1 MCLPLTPNTASTSRR
16 INTVYSKMSWSDCGL
31 GTQTL
36 VLNFFY
42 IKKDINLDILQ
53 IHYGGAQQIE
63 ETAMG
68 FWGYLMTY
76 LALGLVGISVLL
88 IPKVLPDSQNNV

>member
-1 MCLPLTPNTASTSRR
+1 MWLGNTDSGSE
-16 INTVYSKMSWSDCGL
+16 L
-31 GTQTL
+31 
-36 VLNFFY
+36 FY